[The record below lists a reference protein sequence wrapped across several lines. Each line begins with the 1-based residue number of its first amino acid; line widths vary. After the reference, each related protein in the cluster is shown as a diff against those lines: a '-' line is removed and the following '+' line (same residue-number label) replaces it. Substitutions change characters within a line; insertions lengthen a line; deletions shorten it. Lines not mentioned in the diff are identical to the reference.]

1 VKGNLVFGG
10 QLRKSRDVIND
21 AMREVRCGA
30 NKKDGVGVNQT
41 ADGMNVNLELGL
53 WAGDTVQLD
62 LEVVAS
68 LDKCRVGGIGD
79 NPAIV
84 VQLCSRTSIY

>member
-1 VKGNLVFGG
+1 
-10 QLRKSRDVIND
+10 
-21 AMREVRCGA
+21 
-30 NKKDGVGVNQT
+30 
-41 ADGMNVNLELGL
+41 MNVNLELGL